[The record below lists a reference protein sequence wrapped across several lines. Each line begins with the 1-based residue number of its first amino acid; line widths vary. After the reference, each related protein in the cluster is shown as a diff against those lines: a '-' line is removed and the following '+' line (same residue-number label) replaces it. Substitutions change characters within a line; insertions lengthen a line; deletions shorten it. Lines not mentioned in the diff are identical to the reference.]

1 MIAFIT
7 TSQAQKNKKSSN
19 PTTGY
24 AITAVDKG
32 GRSWKEVRLIDF
44 TTGSTVKS
52 IYESKQE
59 VETLNARTGKA
70 VIKKDIP
77 TAKTITLLPSSQLIQ
92 KKVINLDEELNKTI
106 ADNAKSQLNRV
117 IIRQS
122 VDVNKP
128 FSTNSAAIAYDKKH
142 ERLYYTPMG
151 INQLRYID
159 LKTGKVYYF
168 EDEVFGSVKNS
179 GDAPNQITRM
189 VIASDG
195 NGYAL
200 TNDAN
205 HLLRFTTDKKATIN
219 DLGAVTDDAGNTKSI
234 HKPSGFGG
242 DMIADASD
250 NL

>member
-1 MIAFIT
+1 MKKILLLTVMIVFIT
-7 TSQAQKNKKSSN
+7 SAQAQKNKKSSN

-44 TTGSTVKS
+44 TTGSMVKS

-59 VETLNARTGKA
+59 VEALNARTGNA
-70 VIKKDIP
+70 AIKKDIP
-77 TAKTITLLPSSQLIQ
+77 AAKTVTVLPSAQVIQ
-92 KKVINLDEELNKTI
+92 KKVVNLDEELDKT
-106 ADNAKSQLNRV
+106 NANNVRPQINRI

-122 VDVNKP
+122 IDINKP

-168 EDEVFGSVKNS
+168 ENEPFGSVTHV
-179 GDAPNQITRM
+179 GD
-189 VIASDG
+189 
-195 NGYAL
+195 
-200 TNDAN
+200 
-205 HLLRFTTDKKATIN
+205 
-219 DLGAVTDDAGNTKSI
+219 
-234 HKPSGFGG
+234 
-242 DMIADASD
+242 
-250 NL
+250 